1 MITFGSYNFRT
12 NTPYIGPLR
21 HSLQRPDSAWNLI
34 QLEYWKESLT
44 THDYNV
50 CLTDPQFEAKYKQY
64 NANRT
69 ASLAKI
75 ESLKDTA
82 AGAQIRHDECDAK
95 LDASFALMGRD
106 TEARNPVRLST
117 EQTTM
122 VEKQREHYAHN
133 LDQSRS
139 RIKNLQE
146 QIKFEDH
153 EHTEITKLVKQ
164 ALIILRAMFNTSTS
178 GITTFS
184 ATIENTL
191 VTVEECLSQERT
203 YTLWRLIELYI
214 ARHKSTAVEFI
225 RSHKLVFED
234 FPKFEEEF
242 QQLLTMRNKFS
253 IGTDDETKFDMFK
266 NALPQLLIDKYHSD
280 RELAQLE
287 ALRPGAPAGRSDASQ
302 NSLPYLIEY
311 ARVHSRTAGVHA
323 NTTMTGGGGAVG
335 CSHCINGNNFGV
347 PAAAQYAAERTRD
360 CAHQSSKCWFDPAFT
375 GWRSPA
381 WVAAHPDWMAANPNI
396 GQRPGFG
403 AGRNGGG
410 AGGAGRANSGGGG
423 GGGGGGGAR
432 GNGHGAR
439 GRQQYQTPAQ
449 RLAAATCKVCLAS
462 SHASADCRRLTALGI
477 TPAKIP
483 AAIESFWKQNQEM
496 AAAGILSPVRKG
508 SGEAVSC
515 YILNTSAP
523 SPSLRLFDLGAN
535 ANVTRSCFVSN
546 IRELQHRV
554 KLRGIGPKEMWLTH
568 SGTIAPFPQHP
579 SLQLGTYVCDAITFN
594 ILAPITLLQD
604 QKIREE
610 WGVGLHVPHADSMA
624 QRLILS
630 ATKKD
635 GLILLDLPVG
645 KHVSGLFVDEIPSIT
660 KFSCTAEAHA
670 KLNDRVKVT
679 PASCNALIAAMQPA
693 RTLSTN
699 DTTDSCPLPDHGQP
713 LTDDTKQSIT
723 CEQEEEEDNPCAKG
737 ETKASEED
745 NPLFYQLLSLAAAC
759 EAPTASDEDFNNLTA
774 LCMDVFA
781 FANDIDDE
789 EDIDEDL
796 PESIIDDDPVT
807 APLKPEQRRCQDFFY
822 EAHERLGHASVKVM
836 KLIRKYKS
844 INGIEWNKIKF
855 PDSEWKCD
863 FCLRAKMARRPFL
876 RKAPLRAQATRVAQ
890 KLSGDLLGKYNFS
903 DVVMDLLHYL
913 TVVCH
918 YSSYLWVRPLD
929 SKAQT
934 FEELASLLR
943 MLEKKYGG
951 VESFR
956 SDNENSIDSE
966 ALQKVLHD
974 LAIESDICGIGSAAA
989 NGEIERKHRDIGD
1002 RTRVELLQS
1011 GETPAVLPYV
1021 MLHAARMMNCMPRSD
1036 GRIPWVLVHGCPVL
1050 WELMRQFAHA
1060 CVVRVVDPG
1069 NKLQPRAV
1077 RGRFFGM
1084 SVDSTTVALIKVQ
1097 TKTSSGRIA
1106 WRVIP
1111 SRDFH
1116 FLPDPMLPAG
1126 TFIWDYVSDHWL
1138 PEYDT
1143 QGRELFTNKHHE
1155 CVCAG
1160 CKAGGQGLL
1169 ECDYC
1174 ELVWHRKCAGV
1185 PTGKKIDKLVWR
1197 CPACRKNDESVTPIV
1212 SKEQRHAAA
1221 RARND
1226 ALAQRRKE
1234 EANRVQTKRAV
1245 TRAQRNLRRQ
1255 EHANAAVHA
1264 LSMQIAYSKHASEA
1278 AATKITE
1285 RYAAEASLKIAAAK
1299 ETRCLP
1305 KGVQQITPAY
1315 YAANQT
1321 SKRAAGPSEAEMAH
1335 FINAADIHA
1344 DEKHVHLTHLHAGTP
1359 YADDAECFD
1368 GWLRH
1373 LNENGMDVPIGL
1385 DGGVY
1390 VEMCKADLAAFGE
1403 LTMDQVPWPK
1413 DFEEAKASPYYLSW
1427 KDAMRAEV
1435 HENLKIG
1442 VGLIPKTEADAAGQ
1456 KLLGTKWVFTTKEK
1470 NGHVVFKAR
1479 LTVRGDQQD
1488 PASINN
1494 DHRASPTTDSDMIR
1508 LILAQLANVPGAR
1521 FLTFD
1526 FVRAYL
1532 QAKLPSDY
1540 KPVYIRR
1547 PQGLHSEFP
1556 DGTIF
1561 LLGVNMYGLVTAAYL
1576 WYKELCSG
1584 MERLGWTRGDTD
1596 VCMWR
1601 KDTPAGPVFV
1611 AVHVDD
1617 GLLAGFAVDGDSG
1630 TRTGD
1635 RTR

>member
-1 MITFGSYNFRT
+1 
-12 NTPYIGPLR
+12 
-21 HSLQRPDSAWNLI
+21 
-34 QLEYWKESLT
+34 
-44 THDYNV
+44 
-50 CLTDPQFEAKYKQY
+50 
-64 NANRT
+64 
-69 ASLAKI
+69 
-75 ESLKDTA
+75 
-82 AGAQIRHDECDAK
+82 
-95 LDASFALMGRD
+95 
-106 TEARNPVRLST
+106 
-117 EQTTM
+117 
-122 VEKQREHYAHN
+122 
-133 LDQSRS
+133 
-139 RIKNLQE
+139 
-146 QIKFEDH
+146 
-153 EHTEITKLVKQ
+153 
-164 ALIILRAMFNTSTS
+164 
-178 GITTFS
+178 
-184 ATIENTL
+184 
-191 VTVEECLSQERT
+191 
-203 YTLWRLIELYI
+203 
-214 ARHKSTAVEFI
+214 
-225 RSHKLVFED
+225 
-234 FPKFEEEF
+234 
-242 QQLLTMRNKFS
+242 
-253 IGTDDETKFDMFK
+253 
-266 NALPQLLIDKYHSD
+266 
-280 RELAQLE
+280 
-287 ALRPGAPAGRSDASQ
+287 
-302 NSLPYLIEY
+302 
-311 ARVHSRTAGVHA
+311 
-323 NTTMTGGGGAVG
+323 
-335 CSHCINGNNFGV
+335 
-347 PAAAQYAAERTRD
+347 
-360 CAHQSSKCWFDPAFT
+360 
-375 GWRSPA
+375 
-381 WVAAHPDWMAANPNI
+381 
-396 GQRPGFG
+396 
-403 AGRNGGG
+403 
-410 AGGAGRANSGGGG
+410 
-423 GGGGGGGAR
+423 
-432 GNGHGAR
+432 
-439 GRQQYQTPAQ
+439 
-449 RLAAATCKVCLAS
+449 
-462 SHASADCRRLTALGI
+462 
-477 TPAKIP
+477 
-483 AAIESFWKQNQEM
+483 
-496 AAAGILSPVRKG
+496 
-508 SGEAVSC
+508 
-515 YILNTSAP
+515 
-523 SPSLRLFDLGAN
+523 
-535 ANVTRSCFVSN
+535 
-546 IRELQHRV
+546 
-554 KLRGIGPKEMWLTH
+554 
-568 SGTIAPFPQHP
+568 
-579 SLQLGTYVCDAITFN
+579 
-594 ILAPITLLQD
+594 
-604 QKIREE
+604 
-610 WGVGLHVPHADSMA
+610 
-624 QRLILS
+624 
-630 ATKKD
+630 
-635 GLILLDLPVG
+635 
-645 KHVSGLFVDEIPSIT
+645 
-660 KFSCTAEAHA
+660 
-670 KLNDRVKVT
+670 
-679 PASCNALIAAMQPA
+679 
-693 RTLSTN
+693 
-699 DTTDSCPLPDHGQP
+699 
-713 LTDDTKQSIT
+713 
-723 CEQEEEEDNPCAKG
+723 
-737 ETKASEED
+737 
-745 NPLFYQLLSLAAAC
+745 
-759 EAPTASDEDFNNLTA
+759 
-774 LCMDVFA
+774 
-781 FANDIDDE
+781 
-789 EDIDEDL
+789 
-796 PESIIDDDPVT
+796 
-807 APLKPEQRRCQDFFY
+807 
-822 EAHERLGHASVKVM
+822 
-836 KLIRKYKS
+836 
-844 INGIEWNKIKF
+844 
-855 PDSEWKCD
+855 
-863 FCLRAKMARRPFL
+863 MARRPFL

-903 DVVMDLLHYL
+903 DVVMDMLHYL

-1084 SVDSTTVALIKVQ
+1084 SVDSMTVALIKVQ

-1126 TFIWDYVSDHWL
+1126 TFLWDYVSDHWL

-1285 RYAAEASLKIAAAK
+1285 RYSAEASLKIAAAK

-1617 GLLAGFAVDGDSG
+1617 GLLAGFAVDEEYELLETAYKMTVNRNPTEILGLELEIAPDNHGLLGIHQTKYILSVLDRWEKHTEMPFP
-1630 TRTGD
+1630 TRDIQLGSDRLPYNKNIDLRNVDEALPERDIAAWHQLTGD
-1635 RTR
+1635 LQWVTTRPEIAFAVKELAKAVGHVTDNHKKAAHELLKYLRAKPSVCLVYGRDPEGSPIPVGTVDSEYGREQAKHGKASYGYAILAKKGLVAAKARTSKAVALSTCEAEVQGLSAHAQHLMKIRNYLRDYLGHEVEGPSPVHEDNKGAVDYARNPAITRGMRHIALRWHYARQLQQEGDIDIIHCPGEQMVADIFTKMLDAAKFQFCCKGLGLMPLDALKEFNLRYAAGEIDLQGNATKA